1 MRNVILLGLVSLLT
15 DVSSEMVYPI
25 LGLYLAYLSTPYT
38 IIGVIEGLAES
49 IANLLKVFSG
59 QISDKLKR
67 RKPFVFFGYSTSAVG
82 KVLLYLSFNWI
93 FVLLA
98 RIIDRF
104 GKGVRTAPRDALIA
118 ESTDDI
124 KKGKIFGLHRAM
136 DTFGA
141 MLGVVI
147 VYILFL
153 YSKESI
159 PFKKVFLWSVLPASL
174 AVIILFFV
182 KEGQTKEQKSLTTKK
197 VEFKFYQFKYVPTK
211 AKIYILISLLFA
223 LGNSS
228 NQFLILRTKSL
239 GFSYLETILLY
250 LLYNLSYT
258 LFSYPAGV
266 VADKIGKKIVI
277 AAGFFIYSAVY
288 LLFALLTSTSKNLVW
303 LLFVIYGIYIGFV
316 EGQEKAFLAEISP
329 QEFKATILGLHYTLV
344 GIMLFPASL
353 VGGVLWDLF
362 GAYATFLFSSVLSF
376 VSALMILILI

>member
-1 MRNVILLGLVSLLT
+1 MKNVILLGLVSLLT

-211 AKIYILISLLFA
+211 AKIYILISLIFA